1 MKIGIDIT
9 FLKDQYSNRGIGT
22 YGKELLSNLL
32 QDQTNEFVLF
42 GFDNAKSNYE
52 ALRIRKQSNIK
63 FVSLGKPRKS
73 NLSNL
78 FYFKFSFSGKIYK
91 EKLDFYFAPH
101 FERGLPLGK
110 VKTAVMVHDVIPL
123 TTNSFSSRSGLANKI
138 KGIFYKY
145 NLERAKSADLILT
158 NSDFSKRELVLRGGF
173 DESKIK
179 RIYLGIKNNFRTIN
193 IDQDTREIRRILL
206 LYKVSKP
213 YVLYYG
219 GLEFNKNVISLIHS
233 FKNIIKRFPDLK
245 LVIVGKEFKIGWDG
259 KVQALTPQ
267 AKEILSL
274 VDDLKLKHNMI
285 FTGEAD
291 NDHLPIILNNAEA
304 FVHLSEYEGFGFS
317 VLEAM
322 AANIPTISARRSCY
336 PEILGDATHFVDPK
350 NIESVTEGI
359 LKVLEE
365 DKYRKD
371 LIKKGNLL
379 SDEYNWAKTAKETMK
394 AFKDE
399 FHKIPNLKID
409 YLITNFYP
417 IKGGAEQNC
426 FNLARSSAKK
436 GHNVTVYTSNSN
448 NKSLKLNDS
457 FDNIKIDRSKK
468 TNDKYYL
475 GFYPDLFNKL
485 FKSRQDILHVHGF
498 GFIWHDFCLIFKKIF
513 KSNTIFINTPHGP
526 FMAHGQYSFFKRFL
540 KSVYTFI
547 QRMYLNWLYS
557 YVIAVNPVQTSW
569 ITKEYGINPSKIF
582 YIPNSIHDDFTNFVE
597 DTETITKLKLEKK
610 FVISFIGRF
619 ERYKGLQDLVN
630 AIIKLKETHKNITL
644 VAIGNKGA
652 FLEKI
657 EEIIKDN
664 KAEGYIHILQNP
676 KNDTLKTILNISKI
690 FVMPSSWE
698 AFGVSIIEAMAFKNA
713 IISTRTE
720 GGEFLIK
727 EDENGYLYNY
737 GDVVDLT
744 SRLELLIKDK
754 EKLQTIQENNS
765 VKSKEFLQENVYH
778 KYEELLKTAIR
789 K

>member
-42 GFDNAKSNYE
+42 GFDKAKTNYE

-73 NLSNL
+73 NLSNIL
-78 FYFKFSFSGKIYK
+78 FFKFTFSRLILK
-91 EKLDFYFAPH
+91 EKLDLYFAPH

-123 TTNSFSSRSGLANKI
+123 VTNSFSSKTGLTNKI
-138 KGIFYKY
+138 KGFFYKY
-145 NLERAKSADLILT
+145 NLDRAKSADLILT

-173 DESKIK
+173 NESKIK
-179 RIYLGIKNNFRTIN
+179 MIYLGIKNNFRSIN
-193 IDQDTREIRRILL
+193 INQDTREIRRVLL

-213 YVLYYG
+213 YILYYG
-219 GLEFNKNVISLIHS
+219 GLEFNKNVLSLIHS
-233 FKNIIKRFPDLK
+233 FKNVIKRFPDLK

-259 KVQALTPQ
+259 KVQALTAP

-274 VDDLKLKHNMI
+274 VDDLKLKHNLI

-291 NDHLPIILNNAEA
+291 NEHLPIILNNAEA

-336 PEILGDATHFVDPK
+336 PEILGEATHFVDPK
-350 NIESVTEGI
+350 NIELITEGI
-359 LKVLEE
+359 LKVLEDE
-365 DKYRKD
+365 KYKKE
-371 LIKKGNLL
+371 LIKKGNEL
-379 SDEYNWAKTAKETMK
+379 SDRYNWAKTSKETMK
-394 AFKDE
+394 AFRDE
-399 FHKIPNLKID
+399 FQKIPNLKID

-417 IKGGAEQNC
+417 HKGGAEQNC
-426 FNLARSSAKK
+426 LNLARSSVQK
-436 GHNVTVYTSNSN
+436 GHDVTVFTSNSN
-448 NKSLKLNDS
+448 NRSLKLIDS
-457 FDNIKIDRSKK
+457 YENIKINRSKK
-468 TNDKYYL
+468 MNNRYYL
-475 GFYPDLFNKL
+475 GYYPRLFNNLINSK
-485 FKSRQDILHVHGF
+485 QDILHVHGF
-498 GFIWHDFCLIFKKIF
+498 GFIWHDFCLIFKKILNP
-513 KSNTIFINTPHGP
+513 STVFINTPHGP
-526 FMAHGQYSFFKRFL
+526 FMAHGQYSFFKKVL
-540 KSVYTFI
+540 KSIYTFI
-547 QRMYLNWLYS
+547 QKLYLNWLYS
-557 YVIAVNPVQTSW
+557 YVIAVNPTQANW
-569 ITKEYGINPSKIF
+569 ITKEYGISSSKIF
-582 YIPNSIHDDFTNFVE
+582 YIPNSIHDDFTNFIE

-619 ERYKGLQDLVN
+619 EKYKGLQDLIN
-630 AIIKLKETHKNITL
+630 AIIKLKETHKNIVL
-644 VAIGNKGA
+644 VAIGNKGE
-652 FLEKI
+652 FLVNLN
-657 EEIIKDN
+657 EIIQEN
-664 KAEGYIHILQNP
+664 KAESYIHILQNP
-676 KNDTLKTILNISKI
+676 SNDTLKSILNSSKV
-690 FVMPSSWE
+690 FVLPSSWE
-698 AFGVSIIEAMAFKNA
+698 AFGISIIEAMAFKNA
-713 IISTRTE
+713 VISTRTE

-754 EKLQTIQENNS
+754 DKLQKIQENNFQ
-765 VKSKEFLQENVYH
+765 KSKEFLQENVYH